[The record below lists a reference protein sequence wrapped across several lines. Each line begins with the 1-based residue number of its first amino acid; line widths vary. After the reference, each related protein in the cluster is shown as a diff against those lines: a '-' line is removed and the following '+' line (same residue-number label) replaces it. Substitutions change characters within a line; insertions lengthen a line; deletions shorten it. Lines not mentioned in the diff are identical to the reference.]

1 MPCILSLS
9 LSKESLRDWPC
20 FWDIDILGL
29 TRFHPKE
36 NFCVLM
42 ELHWDTQNKS
52 SNLTLLTNVHKLAH
66 TFHQRKKKWPRVGCS
81 HSTYDPLRYHLSNRC
96 SPKGCAIGVEL
107 SSWKLKC
114 EVELSE
120 QMWLKGSQT
129 NETTHSVNH
138 LTLLLQKRLVRED
151 YLFSFSYLSWLHI
164 DSSIIIAQFQDEFG
178 VDEIERFGF
187 TRFRKGTRFI
197 NQVNYVTKSTIF
209 VTLTKKAQRSLYWI

>member
-9 LSKESLRDWPC
+9 LQGKFER
-20 FWDIDILGL
+20 
-29 TRFHPKE
+29 
-36 NFCVLM
+36 
-42 ELHWDTQNKS
+42 
-52 SNLTLLTNVHKLAH
+52 LTLFLRHWYFGFDKVSSKREFLCPNGIALGH
-66 TFHQRKKKWPRVGCS
+66 TKQEFKFDIANQRPQVSSYVSPKGKKWPRVGCS
-81 HSTYDPLRYHLSNRC
+81 HSSYDPLRYHLSNRC

-164 DSSIIIAQFQDEFG
+164 D
-178 VDEIERFGF
+178 
-187 TRFRKGTRFI
+187 
-197 NQVNYVTKSTIF
+197 IF
-209 VTLTKKAQRSLYWI
+209 